1 MKPRDMT
8 TIHDPA
14 SGTFGDCSRAVIASL
29 LEMDCDE
36 VPHFLW
42 DGCKDGNEFCR
53 RINDWLRPMNL
64 AFVTM
69 PGFAHILGDI
79 GVHGLHHEA
88 SGPSPRLPDY
98 HHAVCGRDGEVTHDP
113 HPSRAGVG
121 VEAWGVFMVLD
132 PSKAIGPAARS
143 RHYEITLHIGVS
155 EQLVAALEMAER
167 EIRALTAVGR
177 KGLLTDKIL
186 DQAASA
192 RGRVIQLQT
201 ASKRGMSFGG
211 AA

>member
-1 MKPRDMT
+1 VKPCDMT

-42 DGCKDGNEFCR
+42 DGTQDGNEFCR

-64 AFVTM
+64 AFVMM
-69 PGFAHILGDI
+69 PSFAHILGEI
-79 GVHGLHHEA
+79 GVRSLHHEA

-98 HHAVCGRDGEVTHDP
+98 HHAVCSVDGEVTHDP
-113 HPSRAGVG
+113 HPSRAGVD
-121 VEAWGVFMVLD
+121 VESWGVFLVLD

-143 RHYEITLHIGVS
+143 THYEITLHLGMN
-155 EQLVAALEMAER
+155 EQLVLALEMAER
-167 EIRALTAVGR
+167 EIRALSSACG
-177 KGLLTDKIL
+177 KGLLTDKVL
-186 DQAASA
+186 AQASA
-192 RGRVIQLQT
+192 ARARAIQAHEAYIRALS
-201 ASKRGMSFGG
+201 AGV